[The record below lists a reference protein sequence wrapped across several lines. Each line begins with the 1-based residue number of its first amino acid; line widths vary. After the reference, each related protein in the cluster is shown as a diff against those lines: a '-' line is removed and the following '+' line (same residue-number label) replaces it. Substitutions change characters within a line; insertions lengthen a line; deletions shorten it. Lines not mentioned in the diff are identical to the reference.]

1 MRNLVNNLAIFD
13 TFKIKD
19 ELTGKAKR
27 QRKIIQILRTGSPTK
42 YTKVK
47 IAKKITNEKNQSW
60 RNTYSGVYDDI
71 ENTLIP
77 LGIIVEKGKV
87 PLKRG
92 PKSLQKEGTAFYEL
106 TKTGILLLYCIE
118 EGKIE
123 LDFTEFTSDD
133 KLGGDLNALSSINP
147 TLCFLLLERYAQIY
161 CKKGM
166 KIIPITPQSLS
177 VLHETNIT
185 YNLRLIESILSCN
198 KEDQET
204 LLAFLERLGTKH

>member
-1 MRNLVNNLAIFD
+1 MGNLAIFD
-13 TFKIKD
+13 TFKVKD

-27 QRKIIQILRTGSPTK
+27 QQKIIQILGGVGGLNK

-77 LGIIVEKGKV
+77 LGIVVEKGKV

-106 TKTGILLLYCIE
+106 TKAGILLLYCIE
-118 EGKIE
+118 KGKME
-123 LDFTEFTSDD
+123 LNFTEFTSDD
-133 KLGGDLNALSSINP
+133 KLGEDLNALYRINP
-147 TLCFLLLERYAQIY
+147 TLCFLLLERYACLY
-161 CKKGM
+161 CKKRM
-166 KIIPITPQSLS
+166 NIVPITLENLS
-177 VLHETNIT
+177 VVHEMDMT
-185 YNLRLIESILSCN
+185 YNLKLIESILSCS
-198 KEDQET
+198 KEEQGT
-204 LLAFLERLGTKH
+204 LLAFLERLDTKH

>member
-1 MRNLVNNLAIFD
+1 MDNLAIFD
-13 TFKIKD
+13 TFKVKD

-27 QRKIIQILRTGSPTK
+27 QRKIIQILGVGSLNK

-47 IAKKITNEKNQSW
+47 IAKKITNEKNQYW

-77 LGIIVEKGKV
+77 LGIIVEKGKI

-106 TKTGILLLYCIE
+106 TKTGILLLYCIKK
-118 EGKIE
+118 GKME
-123 LDFTEFTSDD
+123 LNFTEFTSDD
-133 KLGGDLNALSSINP
+133 KLGKDLNALSSVSP
-147 TLCFLLLERYAQIY
+147 TLCFLLLERYAHLY
-161 CKKGM
+161 CKKRM
-166 KIIPITPQSLS
+166 KMVPITLENLS

-185 YNLRLIESILSCN
+185 YNLRLIESILSCS
-198 KEDQET
+198 KEEQGM
-204 LLAFLERLGTKH
+204 LLAFLDRLGTKH